1 MVMKKYG
8 ARIQSILEFTTLLV
22 IVVVGNILGNFYYLR
37 IDLTE
42 EKRYTL
48 SETSKKLSN
57 ELKEKC
63 YFRLYLDGD
72 MSARFKNLRN
82 EIRDMAYEFRE
93 LSGRKIEIEI
103 IDPFEDKQ
111 LSEVSSILDDFNQR
125 GVMHQRD
132 IEGEGGNST
141 TIKNIIPGA
150 EMMYA
155 GKTVAINFYEH
166 DVALDADNNIKRAID
181 NVEYEI
187 ANGLRQCTLEKPKKI
202 AVADGSGEM
211 IDNRVGDFAAELGKY
226 YDVSALNINVA
237 DPKSAEP
244 FTDKLKSISNPE
256 EMGSVLMNSLQQR
269 LNNNDLLL
277 IIKPAKDYSP
287 AELYLI
293 DQFLLKGGKVIWMI
307 DPVHVEIDS
316 FETHSS
322 IAAMDNQLENIN
334 ASLFH
339 YGVKLESTLLM
350 DANCNQ
356 IPIPVGNRPEMIDF
370 YYFPVFMSVGSPH
383 IINKNVGPV
392 WGQFPATLATKSK
405 TDLNVTPLLSS
416 SPYTKTIQA
425 PANVDLENAYMQ
437 SRDDRFRSTLRGG
450 SKITGV
456 LMEGKFES
464 PFIYQ
469 KHYTGLAFLTN
480 GQSKMVVI
488 ADGDIVRNGV
498 SGRGGIY
505 PTGYDKFTKTTFAN
519 KKFML
524 NCIDYLID
532 ENGLIEIRAK
542 EKTLRLLDSEKT
554 RLEHTYWQWFNII
567 APLLSM
573 VIFGLIN
580 NIYRKRKYQIR

>member
-1 MVMKKYG
+1 MKKYG

-22 IVVVGNILGNFYYLR
+22 IIIVANILGNFYYLR

-48 SETSKKLSN
+48 SKTSKKLSK

-82 EIRDMAYEFRE
+82 EIRDVAYEFRE
-93 LSGRKIEIEI
+93 LSGGKIEIEV
-103 IDPFEDKQ
+103 IDPFEGKQ
-111 LSEVSSILDDFNQR
+111 LSEVSGILDDFNQR
-125 GVMHQRD
+125 GVIHQRD

-187 ANGLRQCTLEKPKKI
+187 ANGLRQCTLDKPKKI

-244 FTDKLKSISNPE
+244 FIDKLKSLSNPE
-256 EMGSVLMNSLQQR
+256 EMGSALINSLQQR

-287 AELYLI
+287 SELYLI

-316 FETHSS
+316 FETNSS

-334 ASLFH
+334 ASLFN
-339 YGVKLESTLLM
+339 YGVKMESTLLM

-370 YYFPVFMSVGSPH
+370 YYFPVFMSVSSPH

-392 WGQFPATLATKSK
+392 WGQFPATLTAKSK

-437 SRDDRFRSTLRGG
+437 SRDDRFRNTLRGG
-450 SKITGV
+450 SKLTGV
-456 LMEGKFES
+456 LMEGKFQS

-469 KHYTGLAFLTN
+469 KHYTGSAFLPN
-480 GQSKMVVI
+480 GESKMVVI
-488 ADGDIVRNGV
+488 ADGDIMRNGV

-505 PTGYDKFTKTTFAN
+505 PTGYDRFTKTTFAN
-519 KKFML
+519 KKFIL

-532 ENGLIEIRAK
+532 DNGLIEIRAK

-567 APLLSM
+567 APLFSM
-573 VIFGLIN
+573 MIFGIAN

>member
-1 MVMKKYG
+1 MKKYG

-22 IVVVGNILGNFYYLR
+22 IIIVANILGNFYYLR

-48 SETSKKLSN
+48 SETSKKLSK

-82 EIRDMAYEFRE
+82 EIRDVAYEFRE
-93 LSGRKIEIEI
+93 LSGGKIEIEV
-103 IDPFEDKQ
+103 IDPFEGKQ
-111 LSEVSSILDDFNQR
+111 LSEVSGILDDFNQR
-125 GVMHQRD
+125 GVIHQRD

-187 ANGLRQCTLEKPKKI
+187 ANGLRQCTLDKPKKI

-244 FTDKLKSISNPE
+244 FIDKLKSLSNPE
-256 EMGSVLMNSLQQR
+256 EMGSVLINSLQQR

-277 IIKPAKDYSP
+277 IIKPIKDYSP
-287 AELYLI
+287 SELYLI

-316 FETHSS
+316 FETNSS

-334 ASLFH
+334 ASLFN
-339 YGVKLESTLLM
+339 YGVKMESTLLM

-370 YYFPVFMSVGSPH
+370 YYFPVFMSVSSPH

-392 WGQFPATLATKSK
+392 WGQFPATLTAKSK

-437 SRDDRFRSTLRGG
+437 SRDDRFRNTLRGG
-450 SKITGV
+450 SKLTGV
-456 LMEGKFES
+456 LMEGKFQS

-469 KHYTGLAFLTN
+469 KHYTGSAFLPN
-480 GQSKMVVI
+480 GESKMVVI
-488 ADGDIVRNGV
+488 ADGDIIRNGV

-505 PTGYDKFTKTTFAN
+505 PTGYDRFTKTTFAN
-519 KKFML
+519 KKFIL

-532 ENGLIEIRAK
+532 DNGLIEIRAK

-573 VIFGLIN
+573 MIFGMAN

>member
-1 MVMKKYG
+1 MKKYG

-22 IVVVGNILGNFYYLR
+22 IIIVTNILGNFYYLR

-48 SETSKKLSN
+48 SETSKKLSK

-82 EIRDMAYEFRE
+82 EIRDVAYEFRE
-93 LSGRKIEIEI
+93 LSGGKIEIEV
-103 IDPFEDKQ
+103 IDPFEGKQ
-111 LSEVSSILDDFNQR
+111 LSEVSGILDDFNQR
-125 GVMHQRD
+125 GVIHQRD

-187 ANGLRQCTLEKPKKI
+187 ANGLRQCTLDKPKKI

-244 FTDKLKSISNPE
+244 FIDKLKSLSNPE
-256 EMGSVLMNSLQQR
+256 EMGSALINSLQQR

-287 AELYLI
+287 SELYLI

-316 FETHSS
+316 FETNSS

-334 ASLFH
+334 ASLFN
-339 YGVKLESTLLM
+339 YGVKMESTLLM

-370 YYFPVFMSVGSPH
+370 YYFPVFMSVSSPH

-392 WGQFPATLATKSK
+392 WGQFPATLTAKSK

-437 SRDDRFRSTLRGG
+437 SRDDRFRNTLRGG
-450 SKITGV
+450 SKLTGV
-456 LMEGKFES
+456 LMEGKFQS

-469 KHYTGLAFLTN
+469 KHYTGSAFLPN
-480 GQSKMVVI
+480 GESKMVVI
-488 ADGDIVRNGV
+488 ADGDIMRNGV

-505 PTGYDKFTKTTFAN
+505 PTGYDRFTKTTFAN
-519 KKFML
+519 KKFIL

-532 ENGLIEIRAK
+532 DNGLIEIRAK

-567 APLLSM
+567 APLFSM
-573 VIFGLIN
+573 MIFGIAN

>member
-1 MVMKKYG
+1 MKKYG

-22 IVVVGNILGNFYYLR
+22 IIIVANILGNFYYLR

-48 SETSKKLSN
+48 SETSKKLSK

-82 EIRDMAYEFRE
+82 EIRDVAYEFRE
-93 LSGRKIEIEI
+93 LSGGKIEIEV
-103 IDPFEDKQ
+103 IDPFEGKQ
-111 LSEVSSILDDFNQR
+111 LSEVSGILDDFNQR
-125 GVMHQRD
+125 GVIHQRD

-187 ANGLRQCTLEKPKKI
+187 ANGLRQCTLDKPKKI

-244 FTDKLKSISNPE
+244 FIDKLKSLSNPE
-256 EMGSVLMNSLQQR
+256 EMGSALINSLQQR

-287 AELYLI
+287 SELYLI

-316 FETHSS
+316 FETNSS

-334 ASLFH
+334 ASLFN
-339 YGVKLESTLLM
+339 YGVKMESTLLM
-350 DANCNQ
+350 DCNQ

-370 YYFPVFMSVGSPH
+370 YYFPVFMSVSSPH

-392 WGQFPATLATKSK
+392 WGQFPATLTAKSK

-437 SRDDRFRSTLRGG
+437 SRDDRFRNTLRGG
-450 SKITGV
+450 SKLTGV
-456 LMEGKFES
+456 LMEGKFQS

-469 KHYTGLAFLTN
+469 KHYTGSAFLPN
-480 GQSKMVVI
+480 GESKMVVI
-488 ADGDIVRNGV
+488 ADGDIMRNGV

-505 PTGYDKFTKTTFAN
+505 PTGYDRFTKTTFAN
-519 KKFML
+519 KKFIL

-532 ENGLIEIRAK
+532 DNGLIEIRAK

-567 APLLSM
+567 APLFSM
-573 VIFGLIN
+573 MIFGIAN

>member
-1 MVMKKYG
+1 MKKYG

-22 IVVVGNILGNFYYLR
+22 IIIVTNILGNFYYLR

-48 SETSKKLSN
+48 SETSKKLSK

-82 EIRDMAYEFRE
+82 EIRDVAYEFRE
-93 LSGRKIEIEI
+93 LSGGKIEIEV
-103 IDPFEDKQ
+103 IDPFEGKQ
-111 LSEVSSILDDFNQR
+111 LSEVSGILDDFNQR
-125 GVMHQRD
+125 GVIHQRD

-187 ANGLRQCTLEKPKKI
+187 ANGLRQCTLDKPKKI

-244 FTDKLKSISNPE
+244 FIDKLKSLSNPE
-256 EMGSVLMNSLQQR
+256 EIGSALINSLQQR

-287 AELYLI
+287 SELYLI

-316 FETHSS
+316 FETNSS

-334 ASLFH
+334 ASLFN
-339 YGVKLESTLLM
+339 YGVKMESTLLM

-370 YYFPVFMSVGSPH
+370 YYFPVFMSVSSPH

-392 WGQFPATLATKSK
+392 WGQFPATLTAKSK

-437 SRDDRFRSTLRGG
+437 SRDDRFRNTLRGG
-450 SKITGV
+450 SKLTGV
-456 LMEGKFES
+456 LMEGKFQS

-469 KHYTGLAFLTN
+469 KHYTGSAFLPN
-480 GQSKMVVI
+480 GESKMVVI
-488 ADGDIVRNGV
+488 ADGDIMRNGV

-505 PTGYDKFTKTTFAN
+505 PTGYDRFTKTTFAN
-519 KKFML
+519 KKFIL

-532 ENGLIEIRAK
+532 DNGLIEIRAK

-567 APLLSM
+567 APLFSM
-573 VIFGLIN
+573 MIFGIAN

>member
-1 MVMKKYG
+1 MKKYG
-8 ARIQSILEFTTLLV
+8 ARIQSIVEFTTLLV
-22 IVVVGNILGNFYYLR
+22 IIIVTNILCNFYYLR

-48 SETSKKLSN
+48 SETSKKLSK

-82 EIRDMAYEFRE
+82 EIRDVAYEFRE
-93 LSGRKIEIEI
+93 LSGGKIEIEV
-103 IDPFEDKQ
+103 IDPFEGKQ
-111 LSEVSSILDDFNQR
+111 LSEVSGILDDFNQR
-125 GVMHQRD
+125 GVIHQRD
-132 IEGEGGNST
+132 IDGEGGNST

-187 ANGLRQCTLEKPKKI
+187 ANGLRQCTLDKPKKI

-226 YDVSALNINVA
+226 YEVSALNINVA

-244 FTDKLKSISNPE
+244 FIDKLKSLSNPE
-256 EMGSVLMNSLQQR
+256 EMGSALINSLQQR

-287 AELYLI
+287 SELYLI
-293 DQFLLKGGKVIWMI
+293 DQFLLRGGKVIWMI

-316 FETHSS
+316 FETNSS

-334 ASLFH
+334 ASLFN
-339 YGVKLESTLLM
+339 YGVKMESTLLM

-370 YYFPVFMSVGSPH
+370 YYFPVFMSVSSPH

-392 WGQFPATLATKSK
+392 WGQFPATLTAKSK

-437 SRDDRFRSTLRGG
+437 SRDDRFRNTLRGG
-450 SKITGV
+450 SKLTGV
-456 LMEGKFES
+456 LMEGKFQS

-469 KHYTGLAFLTN
+469 KHYTGSAFLPN
-480 GQSKMVVI
+480 GESKMVVI
-488 ADGDIVRNGV
+488 ADGDIMRNGV

-505 PTGYDKFTKTTFAN
+505 PTGYDRFTKTTFAN
-519 KKFML
+519 KKFIL

-532 ENGLIEIRAK
+532 DNGLIEIRAK

-573 VIFGLIN
+573 MIFGIAN

>member
-1 MVMKKYG
+1 MKKYG

-22 IVVVGNILGNFYYLR
+22 IIIVVNILGNFYYLR

-48 SETSKKLSN
+48 SETSKKLSK

-82 EIRDMAYEFRE
+82 EIRDVAYEFRE
-93 LSGRKIEIEI
+93 LSGRKIEIEV
-103 IDPFEDKQ
+103 IDPFEGKQ
-111 LSEVSSILDDFNQR
+111 LSEVSGILDDFNQR
-125 GVMHQRD
+125 GVIHQRD

-187 ANGLRQCTLEKPKKI
+187 ANGLRQCTLDKPKKI

-211 IDNRVGDFAAELGKY
+211 IDNRVGDFAAELSKY

-244 FTDKLKSISNPE
+244 FIDKLKSLSNPE
-256 EMGSVLMNSLQQR
+256 EMGSVLINSLQQR

-277 IIKPAKDYSP
+277 IIKPIKDYSP
-287 AELYLI
+287 SELYLI

-316 FETHSS
+316 FETNSS

-334 ASLFH
+334 ASLFN
-339 YGVKLESTLLM
+339 YGVKMESTLLM

-370 YYFPVFMSVGSPH
+370 YYFPVFMSVSSPH

-392 WGQFPATLATKSK
+392 WGQFPATLTAKSK

-437 SRDDRFRSTLRGG
+437 SRDDRFRNTLRGG
-450 SKITGV
+450 SKLTGV
-456 LMEGKFES
+456 LMEGKFQS

-469 KHYTGLAFLTN
+469 KHYTGSAFLPN
-480 GQSKMVVI
+480 GESKMVVI
-488 ADGDIVRNGV
+488 ADGDIIRNGV

-505 PTGYDKFTKTTFAN
+505 PTGYDRFTKTTFAN
-519 KKFML
+519 KKFIL

-532 ENGLIEIRAK
+532 DNGLIEIRAK
-542 EKTLRLLDSEKT
+542 EKTLRLLDSEKS

-573 VIFGLIN
+573 MIFGMAN

>member
-1 MVMKKYG
+1 MKKYG
-8 ARIQSILEFTTLLV
+8 ARIQSLVEFTTLLV
-22 IVVVGNILGNFYYLR
+22 IVVVANVLGNFYYLR

-48 SETSKKLSN
+48 SETSKKLSK

-82 EIRDMAYEFRE
+82 EIRDVAYEFRE

-103 IDPFEDKQ
+103 IDPFEGKQ
-111 LSEVSSILDDFNQR
+111 LSEVSGILDDFNQR
-125 GVMHQRD
+125 GVKHQRD
-132 IEGEGGNST
+132 IDGEGGNST

-211 IDNRVGDFAAELGKY
+211 IDNRVGDFAAELSKY
-226 YDVSALNINVA
+226 YDVSALNLNVA
-237 DPKSAEP
+237 DPKSTEP
-244 FTDKLKSISNPE
+244 FKDKLTNPE
-256 EMGSVLMNSLQQR
+256 NIESVFVSSLQQR

-277 IIKPAKDYSP
+277 IIKPIKDYYP
-287 AELYLI
+287 TELYLI

-307 DPVHVEIDS
+307 DPVNVEIDS
-316 FETHSS
+316 FVNSSS

-334 ASLFH
+334 YSLLK
-339 YGVKLESTLLM
+339 YGVKIESTLLM

-370 YYFPVFMSVGSPH
+370 YYFPVFMSSSSPH

-392 WGQFPATLATKSK
+392 WSQFPATLTAKSD
-405 TDLNVTPLLSS
+405 TNINITPLLSS

-437 SRDDRFRSTLRGG
+437 SRDDRFRNTLRGG
-450 SKITGV
+450 SRLTGV
-456 LMEGKFES
+456 LMEGKFQS

-469 KHYTGLAFLTN
+469 KHYTGPAFLPN
-480 GQSKMVVI
+480 GKSKMIVI
-488 ADGDIVRNGV
+488 ADGDIIRNGV
-498 SGRGGIY
+498 SGRGGIF
-505 PTGYDKFTKTTFAN
+505 PTGYDRFTKTTFAN
-519 KKFML
+519 KKFLL

-532 ENGLIEIRAK
+532 DNGLIEIRAK

-573 VIFGLIN
+573 LIFGLIN
-580 NIYRKRKYQIR
+580 NMYRKHKYQIR

>member
-1 MVMKKYG
+1 MKKYG

-22 IVVVGNILGNFYYLR
+22 IIIVANILGNFYYLR

-48 SETSKKLSN
+48 SETSKKLSK

-82 EIRDMAYEFRE
+82 EIRDVAYEFRE
-93 LSGRKIEIEI
+93 LSGGKIEIEV
-103 IDPFEDKQ
+103 IDPFEGKQ
-111 LSEVSSILDDFNQR
+111 LSEVSGILDDFNQR
-125 GVMHQRD
+125 GVIHQRD

-187 ANGLRQCTLEKPKKI
+187 ANGLRQCTLDKPKKI

-244 FTDKLKSISNPE
+244 FIDKLKSLSNPE
-256 EMGSVLMNSLQQR
+256 EMGSVLINSLQQR

-277 IIKPAKDYSP
+277 IIKPIKDYSP
-287 AELYLI
+287 SELYLI

-316 FETHSS
+316 FETNSS

-334 ASLFH
+334 ASLFN
-339 YGVKLESTLLM
+339 YGVKMESTLLM

-370 YYFPVFMSVGSPH
+370 YYFPVFMSVSSPH

-392 WGQFPATLATKSK
+392 WGQFPATLTAKSK

-437 SRDDRFRSTLRGG
+437 SRDDRFRNTLRGG
-450 SKITGV
+450 SKLTGV
-456 LMEGKFES
+456 LMEGKFQS

-469 KHYTGLAFLTN
+469 KHYTGSAFLPN
-480 GQSKMVVI
+480 GESKMVVI
-488 ADGDIVRNGV
+488 ADGDIIRNGV

-505 PTGYDKFTKTTFAN
+505 PTGYDRFTKTTFAN
-519 KKFML
+519 KKFIL

-532 ENGLIEIRAK
+532 DNGLIEIRAK

-567 APLLSM
+567 APLFSM
-573 VIFGLIN
+573 MIFGIAN

>member
-1 MVMKKYG
+1 MKKYG

-22 IVVVGNILGNFYYLR
+22 IIIVVNILGNFYYLR

-48 SETSKKLSN
+48 SETSKKLSK

-82 EIRDMAYEFRE
+82 EIRDVAYEFRE
-93 LSGRKIEIEI
+93 LSGRKIEIEV
-103 IDPFEDKQ
+103 IDPFEGKQ
-111 LSEVSSILDDFNQR
+111 LSEVSGILDDFNQR
-125 GVMHQRD
+125 GVIHQRD

-187 ANGLRQCTLEKPKKI
+187 ANGLRQCTLDKPKKI

-244 FTDKLKSISNPE
+244 FIDKLKSLSNPE
-256 EMGSVLMNSLQQR
+256 EMGSVLINSLQQR

-277 IIKPAKDYSP
+277 IIKPIKDYSP
-287 AELYLI
+287 SELYLI

-316 FETHSS
+316 FETNSS

-334 ASLFH
+334 ASLFN
-339 YGVKLESTLLM
+339 YGVKMESTLLM

-370 YYFPVFMSVGSPH
+370 YYFPVFMSVSSPH

-392 WGQFPATLATKSK
+392 WGQFPATLTAKSK

-437 SRDDRFRSTLRGG
+437 SRDDRFRNTLRGG
-450 SKITGV
+450 SKLTGV
-456 LMEGKFES
+456 LMEGKFQS

-469 KHYTGLAFLTN
+469 KHYTGSAFLPN
-480 GQSKMVVI
+480 GESKMVVI
-488 ADGDIVRNGV
+488 ADGDIIRNGV

-505 PTGYDKFTKTTFAN
+505 PTGYDRFTKTTFAN
-519 KKFML
+519 KKFIL

-532 ENGLIEIRAK
+532 DNGLIEIRAK

-573 VIFGLIN
+573 MIFGIAN

>member
-1 MVMKKYG
+1 MKKYG

-22 IVVVGNILGNFYYLR
+22 IIIVTNILGNFYYLR

-48 SETSKKLSN
+48 SETSKKLSK

-82 EIRDMAYEFRE
+82 EIRDVAYEFRE
-93 LSGRKIEIEI
+93 LSGGKIEIEV
-103 IDPFEDKQ
+103 IDPFEGKQ
-111 LSEVSSILDDFNQR
+111 LSEVSGILDDFNQR
-125 GVMHQRD
+125 GVIHQRD

-187 ANGLRQCTLEKPKKI
+187 ANGLRQCTLDKPKKI

-244 FTDKLKSISNPE
+244 FIDKLKSLSNPE
-256 EMGSVLMNSLQQR
+256 EMGSALINSLQQR

-287 AELYLI
+287 SELYLI

-316 FETHSS
+316 FETNSS

-334 ASLFH
+334 ASLFN
-339 YGVKLESTLLM
+339 YGVKMESTLLM

-370 YYFPVFMSVGSPH
+370 YYFPVFMSVSSPH

-392 WGQFPATLATKSK
+392 WGQFPATLTAKSK

-437 SRDDRFRSTLRGG
+437 SRDDRFRNTLRGG
-450 SKITGV
+450 SKLTGV
-456 LMEGKFES
+456 LMEGKFQS

-469 KHYTGLAFLTN
+469 KHYTGSAFLPN
-480 GQSKMVVI
+480 GESKMVVI
-488 ADGDIVRNGV
+488 ADGDIIRNGV

-505 PTGYDKFTKTTFAN
+505 PTGYDRFTKTTFAN
-519 KKFML
+519 KKFIL

-532 ENGLIEIRAK
+532 DNGLIEIRAK

-567 APLLSM
+567 APLFSM
-573 VIFGLIN
+573 MIFGIAN

>member
-1 MVMKKYG
+1 MKKYG

-22 IVVVGNILGNFYYLR
+22 IIIVTNILGNFYYLR

-48 SETSKKLSN
+48 SETSKKLSK

-82 EIRDMAYEFRE
+82 EIRDVAYEFRE
-93 LSGRKIEIEI
+93 LSGRKIEIEV
-103 IDPFEDKQ
+103 IDPFEGKQ
-111 LSEVSSILDDFNQR
+111 LSEVSGILDDFNQR
-125 GVMHQRD
+125 GVIHQRD

-187 ANGLRQCTLEKPKKI
+187 ANGLRQCTLDKPKKI

-244 FTDKLKSISNPE
+244 FIDKLKSLSNPE
-256 EMGSVLMNSLQQR
+256 EMGSALINSLQQR

-287 AELYLI
+287 SELYLI

-316 FETHSS
+316 FETNSS

-334 ASLFH
+334 ASLFN
-339 YGVKLESTLLM
+339 YGVKMESTLLM

-370 YYFPVFMSVGSPH
+370 YYFPVFMSVSSPH

-392 WGQFPATLATKSK
+392 WGQFPATLTAKSK

-437 SRDDRFRSTLRGG
+437 SRDDRFRNTLRGG
-450 SKITGV
+450 SKLTGV
-456 LMEGKFES
+456 LMEGKFQS

-469 KHYTGLAFLTN
+469 KHYTGSAFLPN
-480 GQSKMVVI
+480 GESKMVVI
-488 ADGDIVRNGV
+488 ADGDIIRNGV

-505 PTGYDKFTKTTFAN
+505 PTGYDRFTKTTFAN
-519 KKFML
+519 KKFIL

-532 ENGLIEIRAK
+532 DNGLIEIRAK

-567 APLLSM
+567 APLFSM
-573 VIFGLIN
+573 MIFGIAN

>member
-1 MVMKKYG
+1 MKKYG

-22 IVVVGNILGNFYYLR
+22 IIIVVNILGNFYYLR

-48 SETSKKLSN
+48 SETSKKLSK

-82 EIRDMAYEFRE
+82 EIRDVAYEFRE
-93 LSGRKIEIEI
+93 LSGRKIEIEV
-103 IDPFEDKQ
+103 IDPFEGKQ
-111 LSEVSSILDDFNQR
+111 LSEVSGILDDFNQR
-125 GVMHQRD
+125 GVIHQRD

-187 ANGLRQCTLEKPKKI
+187 ANGLRQCTLDKPKKI

-244 FTDKLKSISNPE
+244 FIDKLKSLSNPE
-256 EMGSVLMNSLQQR
+256 EMGSVLINSLQQR

-277 IIKPAKDYSP
+277 IIKPIKDYSP
-287 AELYLI
+287 SELYLI

-334 ASLFH
+334 ASLFN
-339 YGVKLESTLLM
+339 YGVKMESTLLM

-370 YYFPVFMSVGSPH
+370 YYFPVFMSVSSPH

-392 WGQFPATLATKSK
+392 WGQFPATLTAKSK

-437 SRDDRFRSTLRGG
+437 SRDDRFRNTLRGG
-450 SKITGV
+450 SKLTGV
-456 LMEGKFES
+456 LMEGKFQS

-469 KHYTGLAFLTN
+469 KHYTGSAFLPN
-480 GQSKMVVI
+480 GESKMVVI
-488 ADGDIVRNGV
+488 ADGDIIRNGV

-505 PTGYDKFTKTTFAN
+505 PTGYDRFTKTTFAN
-519 KKFML
+519 KKFIL

-532 ENGLIEIRAK
+532 DNGLIEIRAK

-573 VIFGLIN
+573 MIFGMAN

>member
-1 MVMKKYG
+1 MKKYG

-22 IVVVGNILGNFYYLR
+22 IIIVANILGNFYYLR

-48 SETSKKLSN
+48 SETSKKLSK

-82 EIRDMAYEFRE
+82 EIRDVAYEFRE
-93 LSGRKIEIEI
+93 LSGGKIEIEV
-103 IDPFEDKQ
+103 IDPFEGKQ
-111 LSEVSSILDDFNQR
+111 LSEVSGILDDFNQR
-125 GVMHQRD
+125 GVIHQRD

-187 ANGLRQCTLEKPKKI
+187 ANGLRQCTLDKPKKI

-244 FTDKLKSISNPE
+244 FIDKLKSLSNPE
-256 EMGSVLMNSLQQR
+256 EMGSALINSLQQR

-316 FETHSS
+316 FETNSS

-334 ASLFH
+334 ASLFN
-339 YGVKLESTLLM
+339 YGVKMESTLLM

-370 YYFPVFMSVGSPH
+370 YYFPVFMSVSSPH

-392 WGQFPATLATKSK
+392 WGQFPATLTAKSK

-437 SRDDRFRSTLRGG
+437 SRDDRFRNTLRGG
-450 SKITGV
+450 SKLTGV
-456 LMEGKFES
+456 LMEGKFQS

-469 KHYTGLAFLTN
+469 KHYTGSAFLPN
-480 GQSKMVVI
+480 GESKMVVI
-488 ADGDIVRNGV
+488 ADGDIIRNGV

-505 PTGYDKFTKTTFAN
+505 PTGYDRFTKTTFAN
-519 KKFML
+519 KKFIL

-532 ENGLIEIRAK
+532 DNGLIEIRAK

-567 APLLSM
+567 APLFSM
-573 VIFGLIN
+573 MIFGIAN

>member
-1 MVMKKYG
+1 MKKYG

-22 IVVVGNILGNFYYLR
+22 IIIVVNILGNFYYLR

-48 SETSKKLSN
+48 SETSKKLSK

-82 EIRDMAYEFRE
+82 EIRDVAYEFRE
-93 LSGRKIEIEI
+93 LSGRKIEIEV
-103 IDPFEDKQ
+103 IDPFEGKQ
-111 LSEVSSILDDFNQR
+111 LSEVSGILDDFNQR
-125 GVMHQRD
+125 GVIHQRD

-187 ANGLRQCTLEKPKKI
+187 ANGLRQCTLDKPKKI

-244 FTDKLKSISNPE
+244 FIDKLKSLSNPE
-256 EMGSVLMNSLQQR
+256 EMGSVLINSLQQR

-277 IIKPAKDYSP
+277 IIKPIKDYSP
-287 AELYLI
+287 SELYLI

-316 FETHSS
+316 FETNSS

-334 ASLFH
+334 ASLFN
-339 YGVKLESTLLM
+339 YGVKMESTLLM

-370 YYFPVFMSVGSPH
+370 YYFPVFMSVSSPH

-392 WGQFPATLATKSK
+392 WGQFPATLTAKSK

-437 SRDDRFRSTLRGG
+437 SRDDRFRNTLRGG
-450 SKITGV
+450 SKLTGGV
-456 LMEGKFES
+456 MEGKFQS

-469 KHYTGLAFLTN
+469 KHYTGSAFLPN
-480 GQSKMVVI
+480 GESKMVVI
-488 ADGDIVRNGV
+488 ADGDIIRNGV

-505 PTGYDKFTKTTFAN
+505 PTGYDRFTKTTFAN
-519 KKFML
+519 KKFIL

-532 ENGLIEIRAK
+532 DNGLIEIRAK

-573 VIFGLIN
+573 MIFGIAN

>member
-1 MVMKKYG
+1 MKKYG

-22 IVVVGNILGNFYYLR
+22 IIIVTNILGNFYYLR

-48 SETSKKLSN
+48 SETSKKLSK

-82 EIRDMAYEFRE
+82 EIRDVAYEFRE
-93 LSGRKIEIEI
+93 LSGGKIEIEV
-103 IDPFEDKQ
+103 IDPFEGKQ
-111 LSEVSSILDDFNQR
+111 LSEVSGILDDFNQR
-125 GVMHQRD
+125 GVIHQRD
-132 IEGEGGNST
+132 IDGEGGNST

-166 DVALDADNNIKRAID
+166 DVALDPDNNIKRAID

-187 ANGLRQCTLEKPKKI
+187 ANGLRQCTLDKPKKI

-244 FTDKLKSISNPE
+244 FIDKLKSLSNPE
-256 EMGSVLMNSLQQR
+256 EMGSALINSLQQR

-287 AELYLI
+287 SELYLI

-316 FETHSS
+316 FETNSS

-334 ASLFH
+334 SSLFN
-339 YGVKLESTLLM
+339 YGVKMESTLLM

-370 YYFPVFMSVGSPH
+370 YYFPVFMSVSSPH

-392 WGQFPATLATKSK
+392 WGQFPATLTAKSK
-405 TDLNVTPLLSS
+405 TDLNITPLLSS
-416 SPYTKTIQA
+416 SPYTKTVQA

-437 SRDDRFRSTLRGG
+437 SRDDRFRNTLRGG
-450 SKITGV
+450 SKLTGV
-456 LMEGKFES
+456 LMEGKFQS

-469 KHYTGLAFLTN
+469 KHYTGSAFLPN
-480 GQSKMVVI
+480 GESKMVVI
-488 ADGDIVRNGV
+488 ADGDIMRNGV

-505 PTGYDKFTKTTFAN
+505 PTGYDRFTKTTFAN
-519 KKFML
+519 KKFLL

-532 ENGLIEIRAK
+532 DNGLIEIRAK

-567 APLLSM
+567 APLFSM
-573 VIFGLIN
+573 MIFGIAN

>member
-1 MVMKKYG
+1 MKKYG

-22 IVVVGNILGNFYYLR
+22 IIIVVNILGNFYYLR

-48 SETSKKLSN
+48 SETSKKLSK

-82 EIRDMAYEFRE
+82 EIRDVAYEFRE
-93 LSGRKIEIEI
+93 LSGRKIEIEV
-103 IDPFEDKQ
+103 IDPFEGKQ
-111 LSEVSSILDDFNQR
+111 LSEVSGILDDFNQR
-125 GVMHQRD
+125 GVIHQRD

-187 ANGLRQCTLEKPKKI
+187 ANGLRQCTLDKPKKI

-244 FTDKLKSISNPE
+244 FIDKLKSLSNPE
-256 EMGSVLMNSLQQR
+256 EMGSVLINSLQQR

-277 IIKPAKDYSP
+277 IIKPIKDYSP
-287 AELYLI
+287 SELYLI

-316 FETHSS
+316 FETNSS

-334 ASLFH
+334 ASLFN
-339 YGVKLESTLLM
+339 YGVKMESTLLM

-370 YYFPVFMSVGSPH
+370 YYFPVFMSVSSPH

-392 WGQFPATLATKSK
+392 WGQFPATLTAKSK

-437 SRDDRFRSTLRGG
+437 SRDDRFRNTLRGG
-450 SKITGV
+450 SKLTGV
-456 LMEGKFES
+456 LMEGKFQS

-469 KHYTGLAFLTN
+469 KHYTGSAFLPN
-480 GQSKMVVI
+480 GESKMVVI
-488 ADGDIVRNGV
+488 ADGDIIRNGV

-505 PTGYDKFTKTTFAN
+505 PTGYDRFTKTTFAN
-519 KKFML
+519 KKFIL

-532 ENGLIEIRAK
+532 DNGLIEIRAK

-567 APLLSM
+567 APLFSM
-573 VIFGLIN
+573 MIFGIAN

>member
-1 MVMKKYG
+1 MKKYG

-22 IVVVGNILGNFYYLR
+22 IIIVVNILGNFYYLR

-48 SETSKKLSN
+48 SETSKKLSK

-82 EIRDMAYEFRE
+82 EIRDVAYEFRE
-93 LSGRKIEIEI
+93 LSGRKIEIEV
-103 IDPFEDKQ
+103 IDPFEGKQ
-111 LSEVSSILDDFNQR
+111 LSEVSGILDDFNQR
-125 GVMHQRD
+125 GVIHQRD

-187 ANGLRQCTLEKPKKI
+187 ANGLRQCTLDKPKKI

-244 FTDKLKSISNPE
+244 FIDKLKSLSNPE
-256 EMGSVLMNSLQQR
+256 EMGSVLINSLQQR

-277 IIKPAKDYSP
+277 IIKPIKDYSP
-287 AELYLI
+287 SELYLI

-316 FETHSS
+316 FETNSS

-334 ASLFH
+334 ASLFN
-339 YGVKLESTLLM
+339 YGVKMESTLLM

-370 YYFPVFMSVGSPH
+370 YYFPVFMSVSSPH

-392 WGQFPATLATKSK
+392 WGQFPATLTAKSK

-437 SRDDRFRSTLRGG
+437 SRDDRFRNTLRGG
-450 SKITGV
+450 SKLTGV
-456 LMEGKFES
+456 LMEGKFQS

-469 KHYTGLAFLTN
+469 KHYTGSAFLPN
-480 GQSKMVVI
+480 GESKMVVI
-488 ADGDIVRNGV
+488 ADGDIMRNGV

-505 PTGYDKFTKTTFAN
+505 PTGYDRFTKTTFAN
-519 KKFML
+519 KKFIL

-532 ENGLIEIRAK
+532 DNGLIEIRAK

-573 VIFGLIN
+573 MIFGMAN

>member
-1 MVMKKYG
+1 MKKYG

-22 IVVVGNILGNFYYLR
+22 IIIVANILGNFYYLR

-48 SETSKKLSN
+48 SETSKKLSK
-57 ELKEKC
+57 ELKEEC

-82 EIRDMAYEFRE
+82 EIRDVAYEFRE
-93 LSGRKIEIEI
+93 LSGGKIEIEV
-103 IDPFEDKQ
+103 IDPFEGKQ
-111 LSEVSSILDDFNQR
+111 LSEVSGILDDFNQR
-125 GVMHQRD
+125 GVIHQRD

-187 ANGLRQCTLEKPKKI
+187 ANGLRQCTLDKPKKI

-244 FTDKLKSISNPE
+244 FIDKLKSLSNPE
-256 EMGSVLMNSLQQR
+256 EMGSALINSLQQR

-287 AELYLI
+287 SELYLI

-316 FETHSS
+316 FETNSS

-334 ASLFH
+334 ASLFN
-339 YGVKLESTLLM
+339 YGVKMESTLLM

-370 YYFPVFMSVGSPH
+370 YYFPVFMSVSSPH

-392 WGQFPATLATKSK
+392 WGQFPATLTAKSK

-437 SRDDRFRSTLRGG
+437 SRDDRFRNTLRGG
-450 SKITGV
+450 SKLTGV
-456 LMEGKFES
+456 LMEGKFQS

-469 KHYTGLAFLTN
+469 KHYTGSAFLPN
-480 GQSKMVVI
+480 GESKMVVI
-488 ADGDIVRNGV
+488 ADGDIMRNGV

-505 PTGYDKFTKTTFAN
+505 PTGYDRFTKTTFAN
-519 KKFML
+519 KKFIL

-532 ENGLIEIRAK
+532 DNGLIEIRAK

-567 APLLSM
+567 APLFSM
-573 VIFGLIN
+573 MIFGIAN

>member
-1 MVMKKYG
+1 MKKYG

-22 IVVVGNILGNFYYLR
+22 IIIVANILGNFYYLR

-48 SETSKKLSN
+48 SETSKKLSK

-82 EIRDMAYEFRE
+82 EIRDVAYEFRE

-103 IDPFEDKQ
+103 IDPFEGKQ
-111 LSEVSSILDDFNQR
+111 LSEVSGILDDFNQR
-125 GVMHQRD
+125 GVIHQRD

-187 ANGLRQCTLEKPKKI
+187 ANGLRQCTLNKPKKI

-244 FTDKLKSISNPE
+244 FIDKLKSLSNPE
-256 EMGSVLMNSLQQR
+256 EMGSVLINSLQQR

-287 AELYLI
+287 SELYLI

-316 FETHSS
+316 FETNSS

-334 ASLFH
+334 ASLFN
-339 YGVKLESTLLM
+339 YGVKMESTLLM

-370 YYFPVFMSVGSPH
+370 YYFPVFMSVSSPH

-392 WGQFPATLATKSK
+392 WGQFPATLSAKSK

-437 SRDDRFRSTLRGG
+437 SRDDRFRNTLRGG
-450 SKITGV
+450 SKLTGV
-456 LMEGKFES
+456 LMEGKFQS

-469 KHYTGLAFLTN
+469 KHYTGSAFLPN
-480 GQSKMVVI
+480 GESKMVVI
-488 ADGDIVRNGV
+488 ADGDIIRNGV

-505 PTGYDKFTKTTFAN
+505 PTGYDRFTKTTFAN
-519 KKFML
+519 KKFIL

-532 ENGLIEIRAK
+532 DNGLIEIRAK

-573 VIFGLIN
+573 MIFGIAN

>member
-8 ARIQSILEFTTLLV
+8 ARIQSILEFTTLLAII
-22 IVVVGNILGNFYYLR
+22 IVANILGNFYYLR

-48 SETSKKLSN
+48 SETSKKLSK

-82 EIRDMAYEFRE
+82 EIRDVAYEFRE
-93 LSGRKIEIEI
+93 LSGGKIEIEV
-103 IDPFEDKQ
+103 IDPFEGKQ
-111 LSEVSSILDDFNQR
+111 LSEVSGILDDFNQR
-125 GVMHQRD
+125 GVIHQRD

-187 ANGLRQCTLEKPKKI
+187 ANGLRQCTLDKPKKI

-244 FTDKLKSISNPE
+244 FIDKLKSLSNPE
-256 EMGSVLMNSLQQR
+256 EMGSALINSLQQR

-287 AELYLI
+287 SELYLI

-316 FETHSS
+316 FETNSS
-322 IAAMDNQLENIN
+322 IAAMDNQLENII

-339 YGVKLESTLLM
+339 YGVKMESTLLM

-370 YYFPVFMSVGSPH
+370 YYFPVFMSVSSPH

-392 WGQFPATLATKSK
+392 WGQFPATLTAKSK

-437 SRDDRFRSTLRGG
+437 SRDDRFRNTLRGG
-450 SKITGV
+450 SKLTGV
-456 LMEGKFES
+456 LMEGKFQS

-469 KHYTGLAFLTN
+469 KHYTGSAFLPN
-480 GQSKMVVI
+480 GESKMVVI
-488 ADGDIVRNGV
+488 ADGDIIRNGV

-505 PTGYDKFTKTTFAN
+505 PTGYDRFTKTTFAN
-519 KKFML
+519 KKFIL

-532 ENGLIEIRAK
+532 DNGLIEIRAK

-573 VIFGLIN
+573 MIFGIAN

>member
-1 MVMKKYG
+1 MKKYG

-22 IVVVGNILGNFYYLR
+22 IIIVTNILGNFYYLR

-48 SETSKKLSN
+48 SETSKKLSK

-82 EIRDMAYEFRE
+82 EIRDVAYEFRE
-93 LSGRKIEIEI
+93 LSGGKIEIEV
-103 IDPFEDKQ
+103 IDPFEGKQ
-111 LSEVSSILDDFNQR
+111 LSEVSGILDDFNQR
-125 GVMHQRD
+125 GVIHQRD

-187 ANGLRQCTLEKPKKI
+187 ANGLRQCTLDKPKKI

-244 FTDKLKSISNPE
+244 FIDKLKSLSNPE
-256 EMGSVLMNSLQQR
+256 EMGSALINSLQQR

-287 AELYLI
+287 SELYLI

-316 FETHSS
+316 FETNSS

-334 ASLFH
+334 ASLFN
-339 YGVKLESTLLM
+339 YGVKMESTLLM

-370 YYFPVFMSVGSPH
+370 YYFPVFMSVSSPH

-392 WGQFPATLATKSK
+392 WGQFQATLTAKSK

-437 SRDDRFRSTLRGG
+437 SRDDRFRNTLRDG
-450 SKITGV
+450 SKLTGV
-456 LMEGKFES
+456 LMEGKFQS

-469 KHYTGLAFLTN
+469 KHYTGSAFLPN
-480 GQSKMVVI
+480 GESKMVVI
-488 ADGDIVRNGV
+488 ADGDIIRNGV

-505 PTGYDKFTKTTFAN
+505 PTGYDRFTKTTFAN
-519 KKFML
+519 KKFIL

-532 ENGLIEIRAK
+532 DNGLIEIRAK

-567 APLLSM
+567 APLFSM
-573 VIFGLIN
+573 MIFGIAN

>member
-1 MVMKKYG
+1 MKKYG

-22 IVVVGNILGNFYYLR
+22 IIIVTNILGNFYYLR

-48 SETSKKLSN
+48 SETSKKLSK

-82 EIRDMAYEFRE
+82 EIRDVAYEFRE
-93 LSGRKIEIEI
+93 LSGGKIEIEV
-103 IDPFEDKQ
+103 IDPFEGKQ
-111 LSEVSSILDDFNQR
+111 LSEVSGILDDFNQR
-125 GVMHQRD
+125 GVIHQRD

-187 ANGLRQCTLEKPKKI
+187 ANGLRQCTLDKPKKI

-244 FTDKLKSISNPE
+244 FIDKLKSLSNPE
-256 EMGSVLMNSLQQR
+256 EMGSALINSLQQR

-287 AELYLI
+287 SELYLI

-316 FETHSS
+316 FETNSS

-334 ASLFH
+334 ASLFN
-339 YGVKLESTLLM
+339 YGVKMESTLLM

-370 YYFPVFMSVGSPH
+370 YYFPVFMSVSSPH

-392 WGQFPATLATKSK
+392 WGQFPATLTAKSK

-437 SRDDRFRSTLRGG
+437 SRDDRFRNTLRGG
-450 SKITGV
+450 SKLTGV
-456 LMEGKFES
+456 LMEGKFQS

-469 KHYTGLAFLTN
+469 KHYTGSAFLPN
-480 GQSKMVVI
+480 GESKMVVI
-488 ADGDIVRNGV
+488 ADGDIMRNGV

-505 PTGYDKFTKTTFAN
+505 PTGYDRFTKTTFAN
-519 KKFML
+519 KKFIL

-532 ENGLIEIRAK
+532 DNGLIEIRAK

-573 VIFGLIN
+573 MIFGIAN

>member
-1 MVMKKYG
+1 MKKYG

-22 IVVVGNILGNFYYLR
+22 IIIVTNILGNFYYLR

-48 SETSKKLSN
+48 SETSKKLSK

-82 EIRDMAYEFRE
+82 EIRDVAYEFRE
-93 LSGRKIEIEI
+93 LSGGKIEIEV
-103 IDPFEDKQ
+103 IDPFEGKQ
-111 LSEVSSILDDFNQR
+111 LSEVSGILDDFNQR
-125 GVMHQRD
+125 GVIHQRD
-132 IEGEGGNST
+132 IDGEGGNST

-187 ANGLRQCTLEKPKKI
+187 ANGLRQCTLDKPKKI

-244 FTDKLKSISNPE
+244 FIDKLKSLSNPE
-256 EMGSVLMNSLQQR
+256 EMGSALINGLQQR

-287 AELYLI
+287 SELYLI

-316 FETHSS
+316 FETNSS

-334 ASLFH
+334 ASLFN
-339 YGVKLESTLLM
+339 YGVKMESTLLM

-370 YYFPVFMSVGSPH
+370 YYFPVFMSVSSPH

-392 WGQFPATLATKSK
+392 WGQFPATLTAKSK

-437 SRDDRFRSTLRGG
+437 SRDDRFRNTLRGG
-450 SKITGV
+450 SKLTGV
-456 LMEGKFES
+456 LMEGKFQS

-469 KHYTGLAFLTN
+469 KHYTGSAFLPN
-480 GQSKMVVI
+480 GESKMVVI
-488 ADGDIVRNGV
+488 ADGDIMRNGV

-505 PTGYDKFTKTTFAN
+505 PTGYDRFTKTTFAN
-519 KKFML
+519 KKFIL

-532 ENGLIEIRAK
+532 DNGLIEIRAK

-573 VIFGLIN
+573 MIFGVAN